1 MELRQIG
8 ESKPEMYSAAAAASW
23 PPVSGTASRIV
34 IQERGGVWGLS
45 LTKMHGMR
53 WKVNSNLK
61 TKERRNMKGDGCLDC
76 NKNTEMTC
84 RSSLSPELR
93 WSCCLCP
100 GGPKGVSLR
109 PS

>member
-1 MELRQIG
+1 
-8 ESKPEMYSAAAAASW
+8 MYSAAAASW

-84 RSSLSPELR
+84 RFHHCIVSAAPLSFFMASPVNGRSPWLLE
-93 WSCCLCP
+93 WN
-100 GGPKGVSLR
+100 GTN
-109 PS
+109 